1 MRERLYADFTP
12 IHPEGR
18 SGVRLSVFLATEVTR
33 PTKSLSV
40 FEQVRIG
47 TEAPP

>member
-18 SGVRLSVFLATEVTR
+18 SGVRPSVFLAAEATR
-33 PTKSLSV
+33 PTESLSV
-40 FEQVRIG
+40 FEQVCVG
-47 TEAPP
+47 AEAPP